1 MGVSH
6 VYGPSSIKDIGN
18 FDSKCLKT
26 PSSGKKR
33 SKTLVSIL
41 GLKRSER
48 LKKYPGGFKSSAPIP
63 PTLNSKVIRS
73 LGSQLCNIP
82 EHSLT

>member
-1 MGVSH
+1 VGVSH
-6 VYGPSSIKDIGN
+6 VYGPSFIKDIGN

-26 PSSGKKR
+26 PSGKKR
-33 SKTLVSIL
+33 SKTPVSIL

-82 EHSLT
+82 KHSLT